1 MSVIRA
7 KGGVSLAD
15 RLDYGFI
22 TIDEICGLKNCG
34 KTQVY
39 ADIKA
44 GALEVEKHGRS
55 TRIRGPVAKAYIPGA
70 RRRGDSE
77 AA

>member
-1 MSVIRA
+1 MRITQTQ
-7 KGGVSLAD
+7 GGVSLAD
-15 RLDYGFI
+15 RPDYGFV
-22 TIDEICGLKNCG
+22 TIDELCALKMCG

-44 GALEVEKHGRS
+44 GALRVEKHGRS
-55 TRIRGPVAKAYIPGA
+55 TRVRGPIAKAYIPGA
-70 RRRGDSE
+70 RNLTNE